1 MNFESRRIRRRGGG
15 DDQIQRTDENETKC
29 RSLRSEEKVSTSWPT
44 EEEEEIRS
52 ERRRKSGQIRF
63 TFLKSPLSW
72 RFFEIEKRA
81 FGFEIEFEVDY
92 EYGKVERSKRLRG
105 EDLNKYLQ
113 EIRRSGSKKVVV
125 FIFFIFSDLMKTF
138 EESIWKISRNF
149 DQFKVK
155 KLNPD
160 VSWIRS
166 QSFEPIFTISL
177 LFITH
182 HSH

>member
-1 MNFESRRIRRRGGG
+1 
-15 DDQIQRTDENETKC
+15 
-29 RSLRSEEKVSTSWPT
+29 
-44 EEEEEIRS
+44 
-52 ERRRKSGQIRF
+52 
-63 TFLKSPLSW
+63 
-72 RFFEIEKRA
+72 
-81 FGFEIEFEVDY
+81 
-92 EYGKVERSKRLRG
+92 LRG

-160 VSWIRS
+160 VS
-166 QSFEPIFTISL
+166 
-177 LFITH
+177 
-182 HSH
+182 